1 MLLCPSQPMAEFFL
15 LLFFF
20 PHKSF
25 STKSKILCLII
36 DVRKNKHGT
45 KLRTL
50 IWKHGVSRF
59 YHYSIKVELR
69 KKETIEFAKQRS
81 WTFFLKQIGGSW
93 WRESCLKEEKGRE
106 ERVEKIFRIGEKIL
120 GFRFFFFFT
129 EIFGLEIFSL
139 CGYGG
144 YGRFWFLEITGG
156 LWVWW
161 VLIEEF
167 VGMVGMVSLSWV
179 WGRRSDLGLNVGG
192 ASRGGVLGCG
202 S

>member
-1 MLLCPSQPMAEFFL
+1 MLFRNKIPHLVISLYLLIFTKYRCKPSRTGMLLRPSQPMAEFFL

-25 STKSKILCLII
+25 SSKSEVLCLII

-106 ERVEKIFRIGEKIL
+106 ERVEKIFRIGEKVL
-120 GFRFFFFFT
+120 GFRFFFFF
-129 EIFGLEIFSL
+129 LL
-139 CGYGG
+139 K
-144 YGRFWFLEITGG
+144 FLG
-156 LWVWW
+156 
-161 VLIEEF
+161 
-167 VGMVGMVSLSWV
+167 
-179 WGRRSDLGLNVGG
+179 
-192 ASRGGVLGCG
+192 
-202 S
+202 